1 MRLTPTKWQG
11 FTTHPWNL
19 AGIPRLRLTENRSES
34 KPKTLRRFCHSKTLN
49 SPRKRNSLFLFAV
62 PSPGSIDMIRF
73 NRTMIREMLFS
84 LCLILVAFSPPAY
97 AQSGSDYDWRS
108 GNSYYWNTDSQGN
121 TNVRGFN
128 ARTGSRWNTTIEPD
142 GDMRGYDSNYNPWTY
157 DSGSGFY
164 QNFGTGET
172 CIGKGYARV
181 CN

>member
-1 MRLTPTKWQG
+1 
-11 FTTHPWNL
+11 
-19 AGIPRLRLTENRSES
+19 
-34 KPKTLRRFCHSKTLN
+34 
-49 SPRKRNSLFLFAV
+49 
-62 PSPGSIDMIRF
+62 MIRF
-73 NRTMIREMLFS
+73 NRPMMREMLFC
-84 LCLILVAFSPPAY
+84 LCLILLVAFSLPAY

-128 ARTGSRWNTTIEPD
+128 TRTGSHWNTTIEPD